1 MFGNDFACAFRSQF
15 IDFLTVPSLY
25 FCAHWF
31 NFSPKCKQR
40 LPGYLL
46 SVDIAVNPCYDIAMP
61 DRLVFPL
68 KDITDSDAKQVG
80 GKASNL
86 AKLIQAEL
94 PVPNGLA
101 VGLAAFSTDGKLLE
115 AAKQQVEQLLD
126 RSKLYAVRSSA
137 LAEDAEEASWAGQ
150 FESFLDTPYENVF
163 PKIEECHNSAKKRAE
178 AYAEDKGNTAF
189 EIAVVVQ
196 EMLKPEYAGV
206 LFTKDPLTGK
216 DELITEYVTGLG
228 EELVSGRADLKRVVI
243 DVHEG
248 LGLDF
253 EYKQLVELAN
263 KTEQLFGVPQDIEWV
278 WTDGKMWLVQA
289 RPITATQE
297 QREGYYLGEPADLFY
312 WGPSRSKPMYMSD
325 FMAAAER
332 LFVEM
337 ANDTNLPNPPK
348 TLVLFDEGKMVW
360 LSNAQDFADFT
371 EATFT
376 AYEKRNQLEQDIK
389 NWETASQELETL
401 SGEALNEKL
410 VEAWFCTEFAEFSLY
425 GAETSLIKR
434 LSRFEPNVRQEIW
447 GAFTV
452 PDTATFLSRIDGEL
466 VSSQNPKAIAEQY
479 PWIQDGYE
487 GLSDKAEEYFDQRLK
502 VVDVEPVETADYE
515 QKRAQ
520 LTEDLKLT
528 DDEVNALTLARKLAE
543 FMDRRKEWMMKT
555 RRMLTSSVGNI
566 EYGWFFKDGDVSL
579 IDQEATHELWQR
591 YVDFKASTSAVTGVV
606 ASNGGKHFVNG
617 EVVVVTSPTDSVEDG
632 KIIVVPSTSPS
643 YVPLM
648 RKAKALVTDHGGMM
662 SHAAIVAREFN
673 LPCIVGTKQATKV
686 LQTGDRVVLDLV
698 KGEVGK

>member
-1 MFGNDFACAFRSQF
+1 MSD
-15 IDFLTVPSLY
+15 
-25 FCAHWF
+25 
-31 NFSPKCKQR
+31 R
-40 LPGYLL
+40 LIFPLN
-46 SVDIAVNPCYDIAMP
+46 DIA
-61 DRLVFPL
+61 
-68 KDITDSDAKQVG
+68 DADANQVG

-86 AKLIQAEL
+86 AKLVQAEL
-94 PVPNGLA
+94 PVPKGFA
-101 VGLAAFSTDGKLLE
+101 VGLSAFATDGRLLVS
-115 AAKQQVEQLLD
+115 AKQQIQQLLD
-126 RSKLYAVRSSA
+126 RSKSYAVRSSA
-137 LAEDAEEASWAGQ
+137 LAEDAEGASWAGQ
-150 FESFLDTPYENVF
+150 FETFLDTRFEDVAA
-163 PKIEECHNSAKKRAE
+163 KVEECHNSAKKRAE
-178 AYAEDKGNTAF
+178 AYAEDKGNAGF

-216 DELITEYVTGLG
+216 DELVTEYVEGLG
-228 EELVSGRADLKRVVI
+228 EELVSGRADPKSVVI

-248 LGLDF
+248 LELNFD
-253 EYKQLVELAN
+253 YKQLVELAN

-278 WTDGKMWLVQA
+278 WADGKMWLVQA

-332 LFVEM
+332 LFIEM
-337 ANDTNLPNPPK
+337 ANDAELPNPPK

-371 EATFT
+371 EATFA
-376 AYEKRNQLEQDIK
+376 AYEKRNQLDQDIK
-389 NWETASQELETL
+389 NWKTISRELEAL
-401 SGEALNEKL
+401 SGEARNNKL
-410 VEAWFCTEFAEFSLY
+410 IEAWYNTEFAEFSLY

-434 LSRFEPNVRQEIW
+434 LGRFESNVRQEIW

-452 PDTATFLSRIDGEL
+452 PDTATFLSRIDSEL
-466 VSSQNPKAIAEQY
+466 ANSKNPKDMADKY
-479 PWIQDGYE
+479 PWIQDGYDGVSE
-487 GLSDKAEEYFDQRLK
+487 NAEEYFSQRLK
-502 VVDVEPVETADYE
+502 VVDIEPTEKINYK
-515 QKRAQ
+515 QKREQ
-520 LTEDLKLT
+520 LINKLKLS

-555 RRMLTSSVGNI
+555 RRLLTVSVGSI
-566 EYGWFFKDGDVSL
+566 EHGWFFKDGEVSL

-591 YVDFKASTSAVTGVV
+591 YVDFKASTSAVTGIV
-606 ASNGGKHFVNG
+606 ASNGGKHFING
-617 EVVVVTSPTDSVEDG
+617 EVVVLASPTDNVDDG

-686 LQTGDRVVLDLV
+686 LQTSDKVVLDLV
-698 KGEVGK
+698 RGEVNK